1 LSAYNLAT
9 KFIRRN
15 PTVQDILDIIE
26 EALNLSR
33 KGEVMAGD
41 IEDSLV
47 LYAANGEKYVISVTR
62 T

>member
-1 LSAYNLAT
+1 M
-9 KFIRRN
+9 
-15 PTVQDILDIIE
+15 QDILDIIE

-41 IEDSLV
+41 KEDSLV

>member
-1 LSAYNLAT
+1 ML
-9 KFIRRN
+9 
-15 PTVQDILDIIE
+15 DILDIIE

-41 IEDSLV
+41 TEDSLV
-47 LYAANGEKYVISVTR
+47 FCAANGEKYVISVIR